1 MRLSG
6 RKMDLE
12 VVGWWWPPVDTVT
25 EWMNAQLS
33 KLSFPRS
40 CSGEVG
46 EDGCAR
52 TRKGQSVA
60 PSGLVEAGGEDCRSA
75 ISIGRNAIP
84 SEVARTREQAH
95 EVLMSAGLNQP
106 LPPVA
111 SPSSRHVSSP
121 PASWENFSRP
131 RLDPIF
137 FPPFLPFFLPSLA
150 PFSWSPPVG
159 KKLRRFI
166 NSTRERVVV
175 AAAAWIGVRTINS
188 SSPVY
193 RVPSFPGTTA

>member
-1 MRLSG
+1 MPRKRISNDRKLREFGIPRGGGEGRKVRLSG

-25 EWMNAQLS
+25 EWMNAQLF

-46 EDGCAR
+46 GNGCAR

-137 FPPFLPFFLPSLA
+137 FPHSFPFFFPHLLRSLGLLPLEKSCGGL
-150 PFSWSPPVG
+150 
-159 KKLRRFI
+159 
-166 NSTRERVVV
+166 
-175 AAAAWIGVRTINS
+175 
-188 SSPVY
+188 
-193 RVPSFPGTTA
+193 